1 MAERVQAALGG
12 AARIPWDVAQEIV
25 VRACFVRSR
34 QQEGQ
39 QNAAVP
45 VRRSGR
51 STRGRSSSDSNLA
64 AFITATITEHQGVTS
79 LEYDGGVDA
88 AGRTIDI
95 PAELRGSAA
104 GALFAEG
111 DEDALPAAVLRC
123 LKK

>member
-1 MAERVQAALGG
+1 MRASSG
-12 AARIPWDVAQEIV
+12 AA
-25 VRACFVRSR
+25 SR
-34 QQEGQ
+34 RGSRTPRCRYVDRGVQRE
-39 QNAAVP
+39 AVLVP
-45 VRRSGR
+45 
-51 STRGRSSSDSNLA
+51 TPNLA

-88 AGRTIDI
+88 AGCTIDI